1 MGITVFAWYLAHNLP
16 VTPINPTSPH
26 VTVQGK
32 DYPAVKN
39 LSALPNPKTT
49 GVSIITHPAITI
61 DVLKEASQVG
71 IPSIWL
77 QPGTWD
83 DEVLKFAKEAGRFE
97 AVVYGEGGRGH
108 DGWCV
113 LVDGE
118 KAMKD
123 AGKL

>member
-1 MGITVFAWYLAHNLP
+1 MAVFAWYLAHNLP
-16 VTPINPTSPH
+16 VTPINPTSPT
-26 VTVQGK
+26 VAVQGK

-39 LSALPNPKTT
+39 LSALSNPQTT
-49 GVSIITHPAITI
+49 GVSIITPPAITI
-61 DVLKEASQVG
+61 DVLKEAASVG

-83 DEVLKFAKEAGRFE
+83 DEVLKFAKEEGKFE

-108 DGWCV
+108 EGWCV

-118 KAMKD
+118 KALKD
-123 AGKL
+123 IGKL

>member
-1 MGITVFAWYLAHNLP
+1 VD
-16 VTPINPTSPH
+16 
-26 VTVQGK
+26 GK

-39 LSALPNPKTT
+39 LSALSDPKTT

-61 DVLKEASQVG
+61 GVLKEAAQIGV
-71 IPSIWL
+71 PSVWL

-83 DEVLKFAKEAGRFE
+83 DDVLKFAKEEGKFE

-108 DGWCV
+108 GGWCV